1 MTGSASS
8 VLKTDTRL
16 LSENLFLNYGLESLF
31 KDVAIIAGNVN
42 YIIFDI
48 DDYYTVQQYIT
59 STFKTVLI
67 GIVTHNEYNFI
78 DEHHVIYRIKVD
90 ASIAEW
96 RELMIL
102 AAAGQFFP
110 RSEKVRLTANE
121 RNVLAMLVKGMDI
134 RQISCE
140 LNVHLK
146 TIYSVR
152 YHVLTKLGCR
162 TVLDYQILSV
172 SKAFTHWLTINNV
185 DNVISRV
192 NSKVIA

>member
-48 DDYYTVQQYIT
+48 DDYYTVQ
-59 STFKTVLI
+59 
-67 GIVTHNEYNFI
+67 
-78 DEHHVIYRIKVD
+78 
-90 ASIAEW
+90 
-96 RELMIL
+96 
-102 AAAGQFFP
+102 
-110 RSEKVRLTANE
+110 
-121 RNVLAMLVKGMDI
+121 KGMDI

>member
-8 VLKTDTRL
+8 VLVTDTRL

-31 KDVAIIAGNVN
+31 KDIAIVAGNVN

-48 DDYYTVQQYIT
+48 DDYYAIQRDIT
-59 STFKTVLI
+59 AAFKTVLI
-67 GIVTHNEYNFI
+67 GIVTHNEYKFI
-78 DEHHVIYRIKVD
+78 EEQQTIYRIKAD

-96 RELMIL
+96 RELLVL
-102 AAAGQFFP
+102 AGSGHFFP
-110 RSEKVRLTANE
+110 RPEKVRLTTNE
-121 RNVLAMLVKGMDI
+121 KNVLAMLVKGLDI
-134 RQISCE
+134 RQISYE

-152 YHVLTKLGCR
+152 YHVLAKLGCR

-172 SKAFTHWLTINNV
+172 SKAFTHWATINNV
-185 DNVISRV
+185 GNVITPV
-192 NSKVIA
+192 NSKAIA

>member
-16 LSENLFLNYGLESLF
+16 LSENLFLNYGLESIF
-31 KDVAIIAGNVN
+31 KDAAIIVGNVN

-48 DDYYTVQQYIT
+48 DDYYTVQKYIT
-59 STFKTVLI
+59 SAFKTVLI

-78 DEHHVIYRIKVD
+78 DEHHTIYRIKID
-90 ASIAEW
+90 ASISEW
-96 RELMIL
+96 RELLIQ
-102 AAAGQFFP
+102 ASSGQFFSRP
-110 RSEKVRLTANE
+110 EKVRLTANE
-121 RNVLAMLVKGMDI
+121 KNVLAMLVKGMDI
-134 RQISCE
+134 RQISRE

-152 YHVLTKLGCR
+152 YHVLAKLGCR

-172 SKAFTHWLTINNV
+172 SKAFTHWITISNV
-185 DNVISRV
+185 SNLISHV
-192 NSKVIA
+192 NSKAIA

>member
-8 VLKTDTRL
+8 VLVADTRL

-31 KDVAIIAGNVN
+31 KDIAIVEGNVN

-48 DDYYTVQQYIT
+48 DDYYAIQRDIT
-59 STFKTVLI
+59 SAFKTVLI
-67 GIVTHNEYNFI
+67 GIVTHNEYKFI
-78 DEHHVIYRIKVD
+78 EEQQTIYRIKAD

-96 RELMIL
+96 RELLVL
-102 AAAGQFFP
+102 AGSGQFFP
-110 RSEKVRLTANE
+110 RPEKVRLTANE
-121 RNVLAMLVKGMDI
+121 KNVLAMLVKGLDI
-134 RQISCE
+134 RQISYE

-152 YHVLTKLGCR
+152 YHVLAKLGCR

-172 SKAFTHWLTINNV
+172 SKAFMHWATINNV
-185 DNVISRV
+185 GNVITPV
-192 NSKVIA
+192 NSKAIA

>member
-16 LSENLFLNYGLESLF
+16 LSENLFLNYGLQSLF
-31 KDVAIIAGNVN
+31 KDTAIIAGNVN

-48 DDYYTVQQYIT
+48 DDYYTIRQHIIP
-59 STFKTVLI
+59 TFKTVLI
-67 GIVTHNEYNFI
+67 GIVTHNEYKFI
-78 DEHHVIYRIKVD
+78 DECHTIYRISVD
-90 ASIAEW
+90 ASVAEW
-96 RELMIL
+96 RELLIL
-102 AAAGQFFP
+102 AGSGQLFP
-110 RSEKVRLTANE
+110 RPEKVRLTANE
-121 RNVLAMLVKGMDI
+121 KNVLAMLVKGMDI

-152 YHVLTKLGCR
+152 YHVLAKLGCK

-172 SKAFTHWLTINNV
+172 SKAFTHWITTNN
-185 DNVISRV
+185 NSHVISHV
-192 NSKVIA
+192 NNKVIA

>member
-1 MTGSASS
+1 MTGSATP
-8 VLKTDTRL
+8 VLKTVTRL

-31 KDVAIIAGNVN
+31 KDVAIIVGNVN

-48 DDYYTVQQYIT
+48 DDYYTIQQYIT
-59 STFKTVLI
+59 TTFKTVLI
-67 GIVTHNEYNFI
+67 GVVTHNEYNFI
-78 DEHHVIYRIKVD
+78 DEYHAIYRIKSD

-96 RELMIL
+96 RDLLIL
-102 AAAGQFFP
+102 AGSGQVIP
-110 RSEKVRLTANE
+110 RTQKFRLTANE
-121 RNVLAMLVKGMDI
+121 KKVLAMLIKGMDI

-152 YHVLTKLGCR
+152 YHVLAKLGCR

-172 SKAFTHWLTINNV
+172 SKLFTHWITINSASNI
-185 DNVISRV
+185 ISHV
-192 NSKVIA
+192 NSEVIA